1 MTDFSPLEGAVIDR
15 STPVPPVGRVVR
27 CSSVCG
33 STEELRVNMKA
44 PDEFC
49 LAGTCRAGAT
59 RHKISNTSP
68 SLVQQNSP
76 LGAFRLQEPL
86 RSWHALYKTYL
97 AAVRNRRS
105 AASIFFPATRASFG
119 LPTSINRALPSI
131 GYNLRPPGGHMFRTP
146 LDAGRPVGR
155 RGDTKFHFCRYQPIA
170 ARYGDVPLAWD
181 IGVAALQ
188 KHAVPSLSLCVNTT
202 GTNLSASLLNVGEGG
217 AKAGVTDG

>member
-1 MTDFSPLEGAVIDR
+1 MILRSFPMTDFSPLEGAVIDR

-86 RSWHALYKTYL
+86 RSWHALYKPIERRYEIV
-97 AAVRNRRS
+97 AARPAFSFRRRRRS
-105 AASIFFPATRASFG
+105 CGSFG

-131 GYNLRPPGGHMFRTP
+131 GYDLRPAGGHRFLTP
-146 LDAGRPVGR
+146 LDVGRPVGR
-155 RGDTKFHFCRYQPIA
+155 RGGTKFHFCLYRPIA
-170 ARYGDVPLAWD
+170 ARFGDAPLAWE
-181 IGVAALQ
+181 IGVAAPQ
-188 KHAVPSLSLCVNTT
+188 RHAVPSPYPC
-202 GTNLSASLLNVGEGG
+202 A
-217 AKAGVTDG
+217 